1 MPQSFSRFFFFVG
14 VFSFH
19 ELVHVRER
27 VHVNIIVLV
36 SFFSTYPSGIVVERI
51 LMIGHGVDN

>member
-1 MPQSFSRFFFFVG
+1 
-14 VFSFH
+14 
-19 ELVHVRER
+19 